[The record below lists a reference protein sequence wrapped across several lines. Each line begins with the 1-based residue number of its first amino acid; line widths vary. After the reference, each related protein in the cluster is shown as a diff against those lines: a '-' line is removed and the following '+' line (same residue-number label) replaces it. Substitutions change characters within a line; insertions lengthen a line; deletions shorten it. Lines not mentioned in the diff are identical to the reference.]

1 MAKVILLVR
10 VSTAQQEVEAQRNE
24 LVELALA
31 DGFKHEDMVIIEGV
45 GASAIKLNDLY
56 LQQMDE
62 LYDTI
67 ESGDIDAVYAW
78 EISRI
83 GRDEVVLMTFKN
95 FLIEHKVQLV
105 VKNPSLRL
113 LNNDGTVN
121 NGIELAFSLFA
132 TMSKQEMAVK
142 KERFK
147 RSKAKNKAEGKFT
160 GGKIKFGYKLSSNK
174 YFEIDPEKSAVIVE
188 IFNRYINGASQ
199 YELVEDMI
207 SRGYLVKNYN
217 RITTSKTVGYWLRDT
232 AYIGQN
238 NYPRIIDDETFNKA
252 QERLQIRHKEHHSKH
267 ILFAKGLVKNK
278 NTNATLVAQ
287 VPSLTYGCYYT
298 DKFRSVNLNVMEYVA
313 EYATNIILAE
323 RNADE
328 MERNMIAYNDKIEDN
343 EKLINVHNEA
353 IKRLENVIERAIE
366 MNINQPKYFPT
377 EKMQAKINQTEKQ
390 IENEKRA
397 IEDLKTE
404 NNKMRAYMDGN
415 ATFINTIKDFSD
427 EKKSEIIHNTIK
439 TIWVDGLDNTH
450 REVYIEVDNKIGY
463 PMNLKFIYRRHGN
476 ELLLYQVWSWDD
488 KQPLELTQGLKSHTR
503 FVRKRYYAKGVSQNG

>member
-10 VSTAQQEVEAQRNE
+10 VSTAQQEVEAQRSE

-45 GASAIKLNDLY
+45 GASAIKLNELY

-62 LYDTI
+62 LYQTI

-83 GRDEVVLMTFKN
+83 GRDEVVLMKFKN

-147 RSKAKNKAEGKFT
+147 RSKARNKAEGKFT
-160 GGKIKFGYKLSSNK
+160 GGKIKFGYKLSSSK

-188 IFNRYINGASQ
+188 VFNRYVNGASQ

-252 QERLQIRHKEHHSKH
+252 QERLQMRHKEHHSKH
-267 ILFAKGLVKNK
+267 ILFAKGIVKDR

-287 VPSLTYGCYYT
+287 VPSLTYGCYYV

-313 EYATNIILAE
+313 EYSTNILLAE

-328 MERNMIAYNDKIEDN
+328 MERNMIAYNDKIADN

-377 EKMQAKINQTEKQ
+377 EKMQAKIKQTEKQ

-397 IEDLKTE
+397 IEDLRIE
-404 NNKMRAYMDGN
+404 NANMRAYLDGN
-415 ATFINTIKDFSD
+415 ATFINSIKNFSD

-439 TIWVDGLDNTH
+439 TIWVDGLDDQK
-450 REVYIEVDNKIGY
+450 RQIKIEVNNKIGY
-463 PMNLKFIYRRHGN
+463 PVNLKFIYRRHGN
-476 ELLLYQVWSWDD
+476 ELLLWQVWNWDD
-488 KQPLELTQGLKSHTR
+488 EHPLELTQGLKSHTR
-503 FVRKRYYAKGVSQNG
+503 FIRKRYNAKGVSQNG